1 MEIPSNQPNKG
12 KELMNPNDEW
22 ARRALRRFLV
32 LMLVRVAAQKLADAD
47 ELREAAVKAGR
58 L

>member
-1 MEIPSNQPNKG
+1 MLCMSNDIPD
-12 KELMNPNDEW
+12 DEW

-47 ELREAAVKAGR
+47 ELREWAVKAGKQ
-58 L
+58 

>member
-1 MEIPSNQPNKG
+1 MDTSKADI
-12 KELMNPNDEW
+12 PNDEW

-32 LMLVRVAAQKLADAD
+32 LMLVRCAAQCLAAGD
-47 ELREAAVKAGR
+47 ELREAAAKAGK